1 MNKKFNYN
9 WFFFSLFIIMSV
21 MCSVNEKGTFPDNLG
36 TNYSFN
42 GQDMYLFAKLTFL
55 KEFKRRHVYA
65 QGD

>member
-1 MNKKFNYN
+1 MVNKHAFNVG
-9 WFFFSLFIIMSV
+9 L
-21 MCSVNEKGTFPDNLG
+21 PDNLG